1 MEGRIIGLAARK
13 GETSI
18 RLNAR
23 TSTQSSVDGGPVTE
37 RARPA
42 KYGRGPNL
50 HDVRFAAHRPG
61 NRGDVAAEGPKGRPK
76 ALVCGIGEFDTRLD
90 AAELEVKQALSLH
103 ASRSPGAVTVY
114 GLNDEASAGTTAVE
128 IGVGGAGGK
137 SGGALGWIA
146 WEYPRGTGSL
156 HLVVAETAVS
166 QIAIPYRN
174 VRRTRNG
181 GVKLQIGRASCRERV

>member
-13 GETSI
+13 GEASI
-18 RLNAR
+18 GLNAR

-76 ALVCGIGEFDTRLD
+76 ALVRGIGEFDTRLD
-90 AAELEVKQALSLH
+90 AAEPEILEPLGFH
-103 ASRSPGAVTVY
+103 ASRSPGAVIVY
-114 GLNDEASAGTTAVE
+114 GLNDQVSVGTTAVE
-128 IGVGGAGGK
+128 IGIRGASRK
-137 SGGALGWIA
+137 SGGTL
-146 WEYPRGTGSL
+146 
-156 HLVVAETAVS
+156 
-166 QIAIPYRN
+166 
-174 VRRTRNG
+174 RRTGWKSLRP
-181 GVKLQIGRASCRERV
+181 A

>member
-1 MEGRIIGLAARK
+1 VQTCALPIFHTALSAGPAARK
-13 GETSI
+13 GEASI
-18 RLNAR
+18 GLNAR

-76 ALVCGIGEFDTRLD
+76 ALVRGIGEFDTRLD

-114 GLNDEASAGTTAVE
+114 GLNDEASAGATAVE
-128 IGVGGAGGK
+128 IGVGGASGK
-137 SGGALGWIA
+137 SGGNLG
-146 WEYPRGTGSL
+146 
-156 HLVVAETAVS
+156 VV
-166 QIAIPYRN
+166 
-174 VRRTRNG
+174 
-181 GVKLQIGRASCRERV
+181 